1 MKPSESIHDYDKR
14 LARYKRNI
22 KQLRNGEITL
32 RFLDHLSALDLSVAR
47 VAKYASH
54 LPALLRMIT
63 VDLKDITKS
72 DIETIVANI
81 NNSNYKEWTKH
92 DKKLTLRKLVQYAK
106 NGSCTRE
113 TPLPSEVSWISLS
126 LTEKDPQK

>member
-1 MKPSESIHDYDKR
+1 MKTHESIHDYDQR
-14 LARYKRNI
+14 LARYRRNI
-22 KQLRNGEITL
+22 KQLRNGETTL
-32 RFLDHLSALDLSVAR
+32 RFLDHLGALNLSVAR

-54 LPALLRMIT
+54 LPSRLRPIT
-63 VDLKDITKS
+63 VDLKDITKQ
-72 DIETIVANI
+72 DIETVVANI
-81 NNSNYKEWTKH
+81 HSGPYKEWTKH